1 MHLGIEYSQ
10 WDSRQC
16 WPTLE
21 KMVSYQHGSKTI
33 TFKNKKNLWWSK
45 SDKHLKTR
53 GVSRCGL
60 ATYIKKYLNAKEE
73 LWKLKYFTM
82 QKIIFQSTLC
92 WVLCLVKLLG
102 FHHPDMFLI
111 FHKMIWIGFGSTY
124 QDAHPNTYPL
134 KPYILDQH

>member
-1 MHLGIEYSQ
+1 
-10 WDSRQC
+10 
-16 WPTLE
+16 
-21 KMVSYQHGSKTI
+21 
-33 TFKNKKNLWWSK
+33 
-45 SDKHLKTR
+45 
-53 GVSRCGL
+53 VSRCGL